1 MTTEGAKTV
10 SGDRGID
17 AGHLKSVSDRQHLI
31 DVLMDPGQHV
41 EKVLKGGKV
50 VNVITRE
57 IYDADVAIEGPH
69 IALVGDCS
77 SLIGPKTEVIDV
89 SGMYLTPGFIDSHM
103 HFESAML
110 TCTEF
115 TRLSLPTGTTC
126 LVSDPHEIGN
136 VLGPVGVRAMCDEA
150 ALMPQHVHSRV
161 PALTP
166 DSPGLETAGY
176 PITSKDVPEMLEYP
190 TVSGIGETQG
200 VTAARFVYEHNPG
213 VFRDTI
219 VSTVYARGLGKKVD
233 GNAAELFGADLAAHV
248 IAGGTDISCHE
259 TTTKAEA
266 VEKLRQGVYMLMREG
281 STQRNM
287 PECIRAITEEGLDS
301 RRAILATDDMLAE
314 DIAKTG
320 HMNDIIRRTIR
331 QGVDPVE
338 AIQMATINAATWQG
352 FSEIGVLA
360 AGKLADIAVIRGEL
374 ADMDVRMV
382 FLGGELVAKDGNL
395 LIDLPPYTYPDIV
408 KHSVRRDP
416 IGADELKVPAA
427 GGRVTVRCIG
437 LILDQNL
444 SEAVEAEMQVE
455 GGYVVPQPEKD
466 LLPIAVVGRHG
477 QPDIGTSFVQGFK
490 MKHGAIAET
499 VSHDTHNI
507 MVMGTNYEDMAAA
520 VNRVIELQGG
530 VVLAKDR
537 KVVGELPLRVAGLI
551 TDELTAS
558 ELTDLMI
565 HLHEVARDELECA
578 AHAPF
583 MHLAFLSLSTSPK
596 WKITD
601 KGVVDAVNYRVLS
614 TVKQAGDA

>member
-1 MTTEGAKTV
+1 MAVSRDHELGAE
-10 SGDRGID
+10 
-17 AGHLKSVSDRQHLI
+17 HLKLVSERQHLI
-31 DVLMDPGQHV
+31 DVLMDPEQPA

-57 IYDADVAIEGPH
+57 IYDADIAIEGRY

-77 SLIGPKTEVIDV
+77 SLIGPSTEVIDV
-89 SGMYLTPGFIDSHM
+89 SHKYLTPGFIDSHM

-136 VLGPVGVRAMCDEA
+136 VLGLVGIKAMCDEA
-150 ALMPQHVHSRV
+150 ALMPHHVHSRV

-176 PITSKDVPEMLEYP
+176 PITSKDIPEMLEYP

-200 VTAARFVYEHNPG
+200 VTAAQFVYEHNPA
-213 VFRDTI
+213 VFRDTV
-219 VSTVYARGLGKKVD
+219 VSTVYARAIGKKVD
-233 GNAAELFGADLAAHV
+233 GNAAELFGKDLAAHI

-287 PECIRAITEEGLDS
+287 PECIRAVTEEGLDS

-320 HMNDIIRRTIR
+320 HMNDIVRRTIK

-338 AIQMATINAATWQG
+338 AIQMATVNAATWQG
-352 FSEIGVLA
+352 FDDIGVLA
-360 AGKLADIAVIRGEL
+360 SGKLADIAVIEGEL
-374 ADMDVRMV
+374 ADMDVCAV
-382 FLGGELVAKDGNL
+382 YLGGELVARDGKL
-395 LIDLPPYTYPDIV
+395 LIDLAPYTYPDAV
-408 KHSVRRDP
+408 KHSVRRAPLSAND
-416 IGADELKVPAA
+416 LKIRTDKP
-427 GGRVTVRCIG
+427 GPVTVRCIR

-444 SEAVEAEMQVE
+444 SDAVEAQMEVADS
-455 GGYVVPQPEKD
+455 YVVAQPEND

-477 QPDIGTSFVQGFK
+477 QPDIGTSFVRGFK

-507 MVMGTNYEDMAAA
+507 MVMGTDYDDMAVA

-530 VVLAKDR
+530 LVLAKQGA
-537 KVVGELPLRVAGLI
+537 VIGELPLRVAGLI
-551 TDELTAS
+551 TDELTAQ

-565 HLHEVARDELECA
+565 HLHALARDELECA

-601 KGVVDAVNYRVLS
+601 KGIIDAANYCVLP
-614 TVKQAGDA
+614 TLV